1 MGRLPVPPPEAII
14 HKNDSLY
21 VCLASF
27 PLTRGHSIVAWNK
40 PVKDLNLLDR
50 EEYDQLM
57 RAVEKTRAILMDILS
72 IEKVYLLYMDEV
84 QHVHWHL
91 IPRYKQKGYTVLNHQ
106 AEKLEDFH
114 LAARIKKEWERKS

>member
-14 HKNDSLY
+14 HTNDNLY

-27 PLTRGHSIVAWNK
+27 PLTRGHSIVAWKK

-50 EEYDQLM
+50 REYDELM
-57 RAVEKTRAILMDILS
+57 RTVEKTRAILMDILS

-91 IPRYKQKGYTVLNHQ
+91 VPRYKQKGYTVLNHR

-114 LAARIKKEWERKS
+114 LASRLKKAWDKKP